1 MTVNINPELLR
12 STIKQLE
19 QEQLSRSDRSALIRL
34 LRELS
39 EAIEKSPQLEGEP
52 LSVIKVK
59 IHGALDQQR
68 QVALDERLAEMERAR
83 HLDLNLGNETDLAK
97 ELSTILDTTFD
108 QVADVYDCYIFLYEA
123 GRLTFGAGRA
133 ATSREELPW
142 RSPRP
147 RGLTYTVAR
156 MARTMIIPD
165 MSTHPLFA
173 DLNWTGSIIGIPLK
187 IGPRV
192 VGVMTV
198 CRRPEREFS
207 TEDLYALQS
216 LADQAAMTMETI
228 RLHSLAAEQIR
239 IDAST
244 GLHNRRAL
252 DEHIQAEVVAAVEG
266 QFPFALFL
274 LNLDGFDEINQRYG
288 RSAGDFLLAETATA
302 VAKEL
307 RKTDFI
313 ARFDASRYSLVLDRT
328 DRSTASAIA
337 ERILDIIT
345 RRRFSLP
352 EKGARKVSISIGAA
366 VFPDDGTTPDKM
378 IEAAKMAL
386 DLACN
391 QPGSVQF
398 ASQPVETGTAHPAP

>member
-1 MTVNINPELLR
+1 MV
-12 STIKQLE
+12 
-19 QEQLSRSDRSALIRL
+19 
-34 LRELS
+34 
-39 EAIEKSPQLEGEP
+39 
-52 LSVIKVK
+52 
-59 IHGALDQQR
+59 
-68 QVALDERLAEMERAR
+68 
-83 HLDLNLGNETDLAK
+83 
-97 ELSTILDTTFD
+97 
-108 QVADVYDCYIFLYEA
+108 
-123 GRLTFGAGRA
+123 
-133 ATSREELPW
+133 
-142 RSPRP
+142 
-147 RGLTYTVAR
+147 
-156 MARTMIIPD
+156 IPD

-207 TEDLYALQS
+207 TEDLYAFQS
-216 LADQAAMTMETI
+216 LADQAAMTIENI
-228 RLHSLAAEQIR
+228 RLHSLSAEQVR

-252 DEHIQAEVVAAVEG
+252 NEHLEAEVVAAVEG

-302 VAKEL
+302 VAKDL

-337 ERILDIIT
+337 DRILDIIA

-366 VFPDDGTTPDKM
+366 VFPDDGTTPDRM
-378 IEAAKMAL
+378 VEAAKLAL
-386 DLACN
+386 DQACT
-391 QPGSVQF
+391 QPGSVAF
-398 ASQPVETGTAHPAP
+398 ASQSVETGAAHPAP